1 VPFCGPRLSKA
12 FVQAQT
18 PHIRHK
24 HLARNAFAICTT
36 PWHLRNASN
45 SGDFQQMDA
54 LSKLL
59 STRDWLMADGATGTN
74 LFNMGLSSGEPPEF
88 WNVDLP
94 DNIRKLY
101 RGAVEAGSDIFLTN
115 TFGGNA
121 SRLKLHQAQDR
132 VRELNRVGAALGR
145 EIADASGRTVIVAG
159 SVGPTGEIFEPMG
172 TLTHALA
179 VEMFHEQAEGLKE
192 GGADV
197 LWIETISASEEYRAA
212 AEAAAL
218 AGMPWCGTMSFDT
231 AGRTM
236 MGITSSG
243 MAEMVEKLP
252 NPPIAFGA
260 NCGVGA
266 SDLMRTVLGFASTGT
281 PRPLIAKG
289 NAGIPKYHDGH
300 IHYDGTPELMA
311 EYAVLARDAGVQII
325 GGCCG
330 TMPEHLRAMRAALE
344 SRPKGPRP
352 TLDQITEQL
361 GGFSS
366 ASDGTGDDANAPK
379 RERRGRRG

>member
-1 VPFCGPRLSKA
+1 
-12 FVQAQT
+12 
-18 PHIRHK
+18 
-24 HLARNAFAICTT
+24 
-36 PWHLRNASN
+36 
-45 SGDFQQMDA
+45 MDA
-54 LSKLL
+54 LSRLL
-59 STRDWLMADGATGTN
+59 SEREWLMADGATGTN

-88 WNVDLP
+88 WNVDRP
-94 DNIRKLY
+94 DNIRTLY
-101 RGAVEAGSDIFLTN
+101 RGSVDAGSDIFLTN

-121 SRLKLHQAQDR
+121 SRLKLHNAQDR
-132 VRELNRVGAALGR
+132 VHELNRIGAALAR
-145 EIADASGRTVIVAG
+145 EIADTAGHKVIVAG

-172 TLTHALA
+172 SLTHALA
-179 VEMFHEQAEGLKE
+179 VEMFHEQAEGLKA

-197 LWIETISASEEYRAA
+197 LWVETISAAEEFKAA

-243 MAEMVEKLP
+243 LVDLVEKLP

-266 SDLMRTVLGFASTGT
+266 SDLMRTVMGFISTGT
-281 PRPLIAKG
+281 ERPVIAKG
-289 NAGIPKYHDGH
+289 NAGIPKYHEGH
-300 IHYDGTPELMA
+300 IHYDGTPDLMA
-311 EYAVLARDAGVQII
+311 EYAVLARDAGVRII

-330 TMPEHLRAMRAALE
+330 TMPEHLSKMRAALE
-344 SRPKGPRP
+344 TRPRGARP
-352 TLDQITEQL
+352 TLEEITEAL

-366 ASDGTGDDANAPK
+366 GGDGTGDDTAAP
-379 RERRGRRG
+379 RRPRRRRG

>member
-1 VPFCGPRLSKA
+1 MSDPLTRL
-12 FVQAQT
+12 
-18 PHIRHK
+18 
-24 HLARNAFAICTT
+24 LA
-36 PWHLRNASN
+36 S
-45 SGDFQQMDA
+45 
-54 LSKLL
+54 
-59 STRDWLMADGATGTN
+59 RDWLMADGATGTN
-74 LFNMGLSSGEPPEF
+74 LFNMGLSSGDAPEM
-88 WNVDLP
+88 WNVEHP
-94 DNIRKLY
+94 DRIRALY

-121 SRLKLHQAQDR
+121 SRLKLHSAEGR
-132 VRELNRVGAALGR
+132 VRELNRVSAALGR
-145 EIADASGRTVIVAG
+145 EVADASGRTVIVAG
-159 SVGPTGEIFEPMG
+159 SVGPTGDIFEPMG
-172 TLTHALA
+172 TMTHAVA

-197 LWIETISASEEYRAA
+197 LWVETMSAPEEYRAA
-212 AEAAAL
+212 AEAAQL

-236 MGITSSG
+236 MGVTSAA
-243 MAEMVEKLP
+243 MVTMVEKLP

-266 SDLMRTVLGFASTGT
+266 SDLLRTVLGFVAQGT
-281 PRPLIAKG
+281 ERPLIAKG

-311 EYAVLARDAGVQII
+311 DYAVLARDAGVRII

-330 TMPEHLRAMRAALE
+330 TMPEHLKHMRDALE
-344 SRPKGPRP
+344 NRPAGPRP
-352 TLDQITEQL
+352 SLDAITAAL

-366 ASDGTGDDANAPK
+366 SSDGTGDTSGDPK
-379 RERRGRRG
+379 RERRNRRG

>member
-1 VPFCGPRLSKA
+1 M
-12 FVQAQT
+12 T
-18 PHIRHK
+18 
-24 HLARNAFAICTT
+24 
-36 PWHLRNASN
+36 
-45 SGDFQQMDA
+45 DA
-54 LSKLL
+54 LSRLL
-59 STRDWLMADGATGTN
+59 AARDWLMADGATGTN
-74 LFNMGLSSGEPPEF
+74 LFNMGLESGEPPEF
-88 WNVDLP
+88 WNTENP

-101 RGAVEAGSDIFLTN
+101 GASVAAGSDIFLTN

-121 SRLKLHQAQDR
+121 SRLKLHAAQGR
-132 VRELNRVGAALGR
+132 VGELNRVGAELGR
-145 EIADASGRTVIVAG
+145 EIADKAGRPVVVAG

-172 TLTHALA
+172 TMTHAVA
-179 VEMFHEQAEGLKE
+179 VEIFQEQAEALKE

-197 LWIETISASEEYRAA
+197 LWVETMSAPEEYRAA
-212 AEAAAL
+212 AEAAL
-218 AGMPWCGTMSFDT
+218 RAGMPWCGTMSFDT

-236 MGITSSG
+236 MGVTSAA
-243 MAEMVEKLP
+243 MAAMVEKLP

-266 SDLMRTVLGFASTGT
+266 SDLMRTVLGFVATGT
-281 PRPLIAKG
+281 ERPLIAKG

-311 EYAVLARDAGVQII
+311 EYAVLARDAGVRII

-330 TMPEHLRAMRAALE
+330 TMPEHLRAMRDALE
-344 SRPKGPRP
+344 SRPKGPKP
-352 TLDQITEQL
+352 SLDDIAAHL

-366 ASDGTGDDANAPK
+366 ASDGTGDTSSDPK

>member
-1 VPFCGPRLSKA
+1 MA
-12 FVQAQT
+12 
-18 PHIRHK
+18 
-24 HLARNAFAICTT
+24 
-36 PWHLRNASN
+36 
-45 SGDFQQMDA
+45 DA
-54 LSKLL
+54 LSELL
-59 STRDWLMADGATGTN
+59 ASRDWLLADGATGTN
-74 LFNMGLSSGEPPEF
+74 LFNMGLESGEPPEF
-88 WNVDLP
+88 WNTDRP
-94 DNIRKLY
+94 DNIRQLY
-101 RGAVEAGSDIFLTN
+101 RGSVEAGSDIFLTN

-121 SRLKLHQAQDR
+121 ARLKLHNAQGR
-132 VRELNRVGAALGR
+132 VRELNRVGAELGR
-145 EIADASGRTVIVAG
+145 EIADKAGRKVVVAG

-172 TLTHALA
+172 TMTHAHA
-179 VEMFHEQAEGLKE
+179 VEIFHEQAEGLKE

-197 LWIETISASEEYRAA
+197 LWVETISAPEEYRAA

-236 MGITSSG
+236 MGVTSAA
-243 MAEMVEKLP
+243 MADMVEKLP
-252 NPPIAFGA
+252 NPPLAFGA

-266 SDLMRTVLGFASTGT
+266 SDLMRTIMGFASTGT
-281 PRPLIAKG
+281 QRPIIAKG

-311 EYAVLARDAGVQII
+311 EYAVLARDAGVRII

-330 TMPEHLRAMRAALE
+330 TMAEHLAAMKAALE

-352 TLDQITEQL
+352 TLEEIAARL

-366 ASDGTGDDANAPK
+366 NSDGTGDTSSDPK

>member
-1 VPFCGPRLSKA
+1 MA
-12 FVQAQT
+12 
-18 PHIRHK
+18 
-24 HLARNAFAICTT
+24 
-36 PWHLRNASN
+36 
-45 SGDFQQMDA
+45 DA
-54 LSKLL
+54 LTELL

-74 LFNMGLSSGEPPEF
+74 LFNMGLSSGEPPEL
-88 WNVDLP
+88 WNVDQP

-121 SRLKLHQAQDR
+121 ARLKLHNAQGR
-132 VRELNRVGAALGR
+132 VRELNRVGVELGR
-145 EIADASGRTVIVAG
+145 EIADAAGRKVVVAG

-172 TLTHALA
+172 TLTHKDA
-179 VEMFHEQAEGLKE
+179 VEIFHEQMEGMKE
-192 GGADV
+192 GGVDV
-197 LWIETISASEEYRAA
+197 LWIETISAPEEYRAA
-212 AEAAAL
+212 AEAAKR
-218 AGMPWCGTMSFDT
+218 AGLPWCGTMSFDT

-236 MGITSSG
+236 MGVTSSA
-243 MAEMVEKLP
+243 MADLVEKLP

-281 PRPLIAKG
+281 ERPIIAKG

-311 EYAVLARDAGVQII
+311 EYAVLARDAGVRII

-352 TLDQITEQL
+352 TLDTISDVL

-366 ASDGTGDDANAPK
+366 ASDGTGDDAGAPK

>member
-1 VPFCGPRLSKA
+1 MA
-12 FVQAQT
+12 
-18 PHIRHK
+18 
-24 HLARNAFAICTT
+24 
-36 PWHLRNASN
+36 
-45 SGDFQQMDA
+45 DA
-54 LSKLL
+54 LSQLL
-59 STRDWLMADGATGTN
+59 ASRDWLLADGATGTN
-74 LFNMGLSSGEPPEF
+74 LFNMGLEAGEPPEF
-88 WNVDLP
+88 WNTDRP
-94 DNIRKLY
+94 DNIRQLY
-101 RGAVEAGSDIFLTN
+101 RSAVEAGSDIFLTN

-121 SRLKLHQAQDR
+121 ARLKLHNAQGR
-132 VRELNRVGAALGR
+132 VRELNRVGAELGR
-145 EIADASGRTVIVAG
+145 EIADKAGRKVVVAG

-172 TLTHALA
+172 TMTHARA
-179 VEMFHEQAEGLKE
+179 VEIFHEQAEGLKE

-197 LWIETISASEEYRAA
+197 LWVETISAPEEYRAA

-236 MGITSSG
+236 MGVTSAA

-252 NPPIAFGA
+252 NPPLAFGA

-266 SDLMRTVLGFASTGT
+266 SDLMRTVMGFASTGT
-281 PRPLIAKG
+281 ERPFIAKG

-311 EYAVLARDAGVQII
+311 EYAVLARDAGVRII

-330 TMPEHLRAMRAALE
+330 TMGEHLAAMKAALE
-344 SRPKGPRP
+344 SRPRGPRP
-352 TLDQITEQL
+352 SLEEIAARL

-366 ASDGTGDDANAPK
+366 NSDGTGDTSGDPK

>member
-1 VPFCGPRLSKA
+1 MA
-12 FVQAQT
+12 T
-18 PHIRHK
+18 
-24 HLARNAFAICTT
+24 
-36 PWHLRNASN
+36 
-45 SGDFQQMDA
+45 DA
-54 LSKLL
+54 LSQMLA
-59 STRDWLMADGATGTN
+59 TRDWLMADGATGTN
-74 LFNMGLSSGEPPEF
+74 LFNMGLSSGEPPEM
-88 WNVDLP
+88 WNIELP

-101 RGAVEAGSDIFLTN
+101 KGAVDAGSDIFLTN
-115 TFGGNA
+115 SFGGNA
-121 SRLKLHQAQDR
+121 SRMKLHGLQHR
-132 VRELNRVGAALGR
+132 VREINRVAASLGR
-145 EIADASGRTVIVAG
+145 EIADASGRRVIVAG

-172 TLTHALA
+172 TLTHSRA

-197 LWIETISASEEYRAA
+197 LWVETISAAEEYIAA
-212 AEAAAL
+212 AEAARL

-236 MGITSSG
+236 MGLTSS
-243 MAEMVEKLP
+243 ALADLVETLP

-266 SDLMRTVLGFASTGT
+266 SDLMRTVLGFGAHGSA
-281 PRPLIAKG
+281 RPFIAKG

-300 IHYDGTPELMA
+300 IHYDGTPALMA
-311 EYAVLARDAGVQII
+311 EYAVLARDAGVRII

-330 TMPEHLRAMRAALE
+330 TMPEHLSAMRAALE

-352 TLDQITEQL
+352 TLEDISAHL

-366 ASDGTGDDANAPK
+366 ISDGTDGAGPPP

>member
-1 VPFCGPRLSKA
+1 MA
-12 FVQAQT
+12 
-18 PHIRHK
+18 
-24 HLARNAFAICTT
+24 
-36 PWHLRNASN
+36 
-45 SGDFQQMDA
+45 DA
-54 LSKLL
+54 LTELL

-74 LFNMGLSSGEPPEF
+74 LFNMGLSSGEPPEL
-88 WNVDLP
+88 WNVDQP

-121 SRLKLHQAQDR
+121 ARLKLHNAQGR
-132 VRELNRVGAALGR
+132 VRELNRVGVELGR
-145 EIADASGRTVIVAG
+145 EIADAAGRKVVVAG

-172 TLTHALA
+172 TLTHKDA
-179 VEMFHEQAEGLKE
+179 VEIFHEQMEGMKE
-192 GGADV
+192 GGVDV
-197 LWIETISASEEYRAA
+197 LWIETISAPEEYRAA
-212 AEAAAL
+212 AEAAKL
-218 AGMPWCGTMSFDT
+218 AGLPWCGTMSFDT

-236 MGITSSG
+236 MGVTSSA
-243 MAEMVEKLP
+243 MADLVEKLP

-281 PRPLIAKG
+281 ERPIIAKG

-311 EYAVLARDAGVQII
+311 EYAVLARDAGVRII

-352 TLDQITEQL
+352 TLDTISDAL

-366 ASDGTGDDANAPK
+366 ASDGTGDDAGAPR